1 MSPALQVT
9 DGRLKAITQ
18 THGRTMMPP
27 RKRQKA
33 EQDALF
39 DPIEYTRLGP
49 EDRKVIAE
57 CRSLGPISMRDR
69 EMARLVSV
77 VLRDLHHESLI
88 PEWARDIP
96 VGGYYDVPLAW
107 FTRDEA
113 RPFDFYGFFE
123 SCCKA
128 VLNFKVIFKCITNLH
143 RRRRKFEVILREQPL
158 PTMEQVARRGLLEYG
173 GMPVEALASWLT
185 WRKWVYDV
193 DNRSAQETGYL
204 FEPMLTESLGG
215 RTVSATASPITRTGD
230 STKRRQV
237 DCIVEVGDTR
247 LAYEFKDRITIA
259 ASGQGRFAEELSFPA
274 DCAASGFTPVLMVMD
289 PTPNA
294 KLTAITKAFKDADGQ
309 VYLGD
314 EVWRHLADLSGVEI
328 ANFVKQYIKD
338 PIEDIAVRERNLLDF
353 GLSYR
358 TGSDGDTI
366 TVTLGA
372 HTWMI
377 PRPRRDAAVAPC
389 GEEADNGDA

>member
-1 MSPALQVT
+1 M
-9 DGRLKAITQ
+9 
-18 THGRTMMPP
+18 
-27 RKRQKA
+27 
-33 EQDALF
+33 
-39 DPIEYTRLGP
+39 
-49 EDRKVIAE
+49 
-57 CRSLGPISMRDR
+57 
-69 EMARLVSV
+69 
-77 VLRDLHHESLI
+77 
-88 PEWARDIP
+88 
-96 VGGYYDVPLAW
+96 PLAW